1 MLAGRH
7 HLAERRA
14 TANMGAMPVDDRDIY
29 RSAHLWISRHGE
41 NATAK
46 AREMVEAMRAK
57 GDNAGAEVWS
67 RIIVAIVELG
77 APPTDARH

>member
-1 MLAGRH
+1 
-7 HLAERRA
+7 
-14 TANMGAMPVDDRDIY
+14 MPIDDRDIY
-29 RSAHLWISRHGE
+29 RSAHLLISLHGE

-46 AREMVEAMRAK
+46 VREKLDAMRQK